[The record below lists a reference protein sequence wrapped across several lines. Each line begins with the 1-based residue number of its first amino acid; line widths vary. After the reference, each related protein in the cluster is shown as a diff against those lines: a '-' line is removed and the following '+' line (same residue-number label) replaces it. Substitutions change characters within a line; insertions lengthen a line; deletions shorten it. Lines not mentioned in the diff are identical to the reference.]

1 MEYKLTITKTEVN
14 PYYQDPEVKLGR
26 FVEPREEKY
35 IEKYKTIVT
44 LTEEQWKK
52 VQKAIIECLD

>member
-1 MEYKLTITKTEVN
+1 MEYKITITRREEN
-14 PYYQDPEVKLGR
+14 PEYEEPEVHMGR

-35 IEKYKTIVT
+35 IEKYKTIAT
-44 LTEEQWKK
+44 LTEEQFRK